1 MKGVKNGKNTNE
13 LLDILKSCSNPTHLK
28 EALDLLPE
36 SGSQTLSN
44 YLAQLLAEKGLSRAK
59 VIEQANL
66 ARAYGYQIF
75 QGEKQPSRDKLLA
88 IAFAMHLS
96 LDECNRML
104 TLAHANIL
112 YSKNRRD
119 AILIYGLSKGI
130 SIYEVN
136 DLLLSVEEEALN
148 G

>member
-13 LLDILKSCSNPTHLK
+13 QLDIVKSCSNPTHLK

>member
-1 MKGVKNGKNTNE
+1 MEKNTNE

>member
-59 VIEQANL
+59 VIQQANL

>member
-119 AILIYGLSKGI
+119 AILIYGLAKGI